1 MRATLHIL
9 LALAL
14 TGCSWFSRKAATESA
29 RPVLEEV
36 ASSAI
41 AEAAKPPAPAA
52 SKPATTDTLGLW
64 PAIPDLGSVAAAIAA
79 NPSAPSAVTRAAEIV
94 ERSADAA
101 SARDIKE
108 AALYEVVR
116 MSAWAM
122 GLGFL
127 AFLLGGFL
135 PLPGIRSAGGWTV
148 ALGAAIATGA
158 PWLNDLLGTENA
170 RIAGWFAFAILAF
183 ALAGGAAWWFLDKV
197 RDAAAKE

>member
-1 MRATLHIL
+1 MRATLYIL

-14 TGCSWFSRKAATESA
+14 TGCSWFSRKAAESA
-29 RPVLEEV
+29 RPVLEEA
-36 ASSAI
+36 ASSAVK
-41 AEAAKPPAPAA
+41 EAVRPPAPA
-52 SKPATTDTLGLW
+52 SKPAPTPDTLGLW
-64 PAIPDLGSVAAAIAA
+64 PAIPDLASVAQAIAA
-79 NPSAPSAVTRAAEIV
+79 NPSTPSAVTRAAEIV

-108 AALYEVVR
+108 AALFEVVR

-127 AFLLGGFL
+127 CFLLGGFL
-135 PLPGIRSAGGWTV
+135 PFPGIRTAGGWTV
-148 ALGAAIATGA
+148 ALGAAIATLA

-170 RIAGWFAFAILAF
+170 RVVGWFAFALLAF

-197 RDAAAKE
+197 RDAASKE

>member
-1 MRATLHIL
+1 MRATLYIL

-14 TGCSWFSRKAATESA
+14 AGCSWFSRKAAIESA
-29 RPVLEEV
+29 RPVLEEAA
-36 ASSAI
+36 ASAVKESVR
-41 AEAAKPPAPAA
+41 PPAPA
-52 SKPATTDTLGLW
+52 SKPAPDLGLW
-64 PAIPDLGSVAAAIAA
+64 PAIPDLQTVAAAIAA
-79 NPSAPSAVTRAAEIV
+79 NPSTPSAVTRAAEIV

-108 AALYEVVR
+108 AALFEVVR

-127 AFLLGGFL
+127 CFLLGGFL
-135 PLPGIRSAGGWTV
+135 PFPGIRTAGGWTV
-148 ALGAAIATGA
+148 ALGAAIATLA

-170 RIAGWFAFAILAF
+170 RVVGWFAFALLAF

-197 RDAAAKE
+197 RDAAAKEG

>member
-1 MRATLHIL
+1 MRATLTIL

-14 TGCSWFSRKAATESA
+14 AGCSWFSRKAAESA
-29 RPVLEEV
+29 RPVLEEAA
-36 ASSAI
+36 ASAVK
-41 AEAAKPPAPAA
+41 EAVRPPAPA
-52 SKPATTDTLGLW
+52 SKPAPDLGLW
-64 PAIPDLGSVAAAIAA
+64 PAIPDLQTVAAAIAA

-108 AALYEVVR
+108 AALFEVVR

-127 AFLLGGFL
+127 CFLLGGFL
-135 PLPGIRSAGGWTV
+135 PFPGIRTAGGWTV
-148 ALGAAIATGA
+148 ALGAAIATLA

-170 RIAGWFAFAILAF
+170 RVVGWFAFALLAF
-183 ALAGGAAWWFLDKV
+183 AIAGGAAWWFLDKV
-197 RDAAAKE
+197 KDAAAKEG